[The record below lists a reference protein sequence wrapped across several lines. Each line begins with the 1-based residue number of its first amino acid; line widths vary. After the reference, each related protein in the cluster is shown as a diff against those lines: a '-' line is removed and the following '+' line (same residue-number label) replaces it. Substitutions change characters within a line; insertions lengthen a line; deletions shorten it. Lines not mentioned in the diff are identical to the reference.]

1 MSEIFQHFRK
11 DEQPFI
17 EQASGWVTEV
27 EDRYAPKLTGFLD
40 PRQRHIVRAVAG
52 SDDLVITEF
61 GGLPEAERQRMMI
74 APSYFVAQPGDYE
87 IAVMEIRYP
96 AKFIEIG
103 HRDVLG
109 SLTGLGIDR
118 TRFGDIRTGDGVV
131 QFAADRSLADYLSAN
146 LQAVGKAKVRAA
158 EVESADSLLPQTD
171 HYEEES
177 VTVSSLR
184 LDTVLAGALN
194 LSRQKAA
201 SLIQSGR
208 VKVNHTVRESVS
220 FELSDSDL
228 LSVRGHGRIR
238 IEEIGG
244 RTKKERIRLI
254 IGKLI

>member
-1 MSEIFQHFRK
+1 MNEVFQHFRK

-17 EQASGWVTEV
+17 EQASGWGTEV

-52 SDDLVITEF
+52 TGDLVITES
-61 GGLPEAERQRMMI
+61 GGLPEAERKRMMI
-74 APSYFVAQPGDYE
+74 APSYFEVQPEDYE
-87 IAVMEIRYP
+87 ISVMEIRYP
-96 AKFIEIG
+96 SKFIEIG

-118 TRFGDIRTGDGVV
+118 ARFGDIRTGDGVI
-131 QFAADRSLADYLSAN
+131 QFAADRSLADYLAAN
-146 LQAVGKAKVRAA
+146 LQAVGKAKVRVSEVDTA
-158 EVESADSLLPQTD
+158 ESLLPLTER
-171 HYEEES
+171 YEEAS
-177 VTVSSLR
+177 ITVSSLR

-201 SLIQSGR
+201 TLIQSGR
-208 VKVNHTVRESVS
+208 VKVNHAVRESVS

-254 IGKLI
+254 IGMLK

>member
-1 MSEIFQHFRK
+1 MNEIYQHFRK

-17 EQASGWVTEV
+17 ERVNGWATEA

-40 PRQRHIVRAVAG
+40 PRQRYIVRAVAG
-52 SDDLVITEF
+52 SEDLVIKET
-61 GGLPEAERQRMMI
+61 GGLPEAERQRMII
-74 APSYFVAQPGDYE
+74 APSYFEAQPEDYE

-96 AKFIEIG
+96 SKFIELG

-118 TRFGDIRTGDGVV
+118 ARFGDIRTGDGVI
-131 QFAADRSLADYLSAN
+131 QFSADRSLADYLSAN
-146 LQAVGKAKVRAA
+146 LQSVGKAKVRVS
-158 EVESADSLLPQTD
+158 EVGHPESLLPLTER
-171 HYEEES
+171 YEEES
-177 VTVSSLR
+177 ITVTSLR

-208 VKVNHTVRESVS
+208 VKVNHAVRESVS

-254 IGKLI
+254 IGILK